1 MSTTDTAN
9 LQARVDELVYH
20 HPVVANNH
28 YTRWF
33 AKGEA
38 TLDEVRHLTVQ
49 FSVFSHLFV
58 EAQLRKVI
66 NAGDLDTYRAGKEI
80 LMNELGVI
88 FNGRQ
93 DTDGV
98 ATDGTVDGGRFRF
111 SAAHFEWLVRFA
123 APLGLRF

>member
-1 MSTTDTAN
+1 MALVESRHTAAE
-9 LQARVDELVYH
+9 LSDLVAFQSRVDHVVH
-20 HPVVANNH
+20 SHPVVVANR

-33 AKGEA
+33 ATGAA

-66 NAGDLDTYRAGKEI
+66 NAADLDTYRAGKEI

-88 FNGRQ
+88 FKPTR
-93 DTDGV
+93 
-98 ATDGTVDGGRFRF
+98 A
-111 SAAHFEWLVRFA
+111 
-123 APLGLRF
+123 